1 VGGWGRLS
9 SIPEVCADL
18 FNVDRHRSALT
29 SPSRLPLRDPEPFL
43 DRTLLS
49 SATVSTVGGLA
60 VLRIQIWAPGL
71 DVAWL
76 VDGLE
81 QTRLKPLLLVDPAKA
96 SPNHPLL
103 IAYADPLGRLAALAP
118 QDAAEHDAAI
128 PVTLARLELSGCR
141 CRLVNLSCVS
151 LPALVAWCLEAGV
164 AQPAEA
170 HARFAKPDPFEALL
184 AIAWLEAQP
193 EPLQAYQAL
202 ESHPLA
208 AALDGRPP
216 DLDCLGRYQQAANLD
231 ALLAARQERAAL
243 EHDLAELAEQ
253 LAPLQEHQ
261 LEALALREQVA
272 LLQAR
277 LQQADVLEDRCS
289 ELQLSLQAQQ
299 LDLEQLARRLA
310 LLEQL
315 VGAGCEASLR
325 LQGRLAQAMA

>member
-1 VGGWGRLS
+1 VQ
-9 SIPEVCADL
+9 
-18 FNVDRHRSALT
+18 
-29 SPSRLPLRDPEPFL
+29 
-43 DRTLLS
+43 
-49 SATVSTVGGLA
+49 
-60 VLRIQIWAPGL
+60 IQIWIPGL
-71 DVAWL
+71 DAAWFA
-76 VDGLE
+76 DGLE
-81 QTRLKPLLLVDPAKA
+81 QAHLQVLALSEPEAVSAHL
-96 SPNHPLL
+96 PLL
-103 IAYADPLGRLAALAP
+103 IVYCDPLGRLGT
-118 QDAAEHDAAI
+118 QGSKVTAELDAAI
-128 PVTLARLELSGCR
+128 LVALPKLERSAFR
-141 CRLVNLSCVS
+141 CRLVNLSCVA
-151 LPALVAWCLEAGV
+151 LPALVAWCVEAGW
-164 AQPAEA
+164 APQAEA
-170 HARFAKPDPFEALL
+170 QARFAVPDPFEALL
-184 AIAWLEAQP
+184 AMAWLQEHPVQ
-193 EPLQAYQAL
+193 LQVYQAL

-231 ALLAARQERAAL
+231 ALLAVRQERAAL

-261 LEALALREQVA
+261 LEALVLREQVA